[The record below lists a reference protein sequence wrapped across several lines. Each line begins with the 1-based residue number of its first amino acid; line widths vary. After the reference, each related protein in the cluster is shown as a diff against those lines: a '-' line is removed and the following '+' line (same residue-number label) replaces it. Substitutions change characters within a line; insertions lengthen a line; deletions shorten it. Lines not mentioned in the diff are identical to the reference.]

1 MNTKFTIKNFRV
13 FDENGVTLE
22 LKPLTILTGCNSSGK
37 SSVVKAL
44 LLLCDYFSS
53 LKIEEENGKKIDL
66 SSHELDFTKKPHN
79 LLGKFSKVVNNRSEG
94 KSITFEIRVHSL
106 MLTQDVNLELIFS
119 VDEDYFNGFLS
130 SISIKKLDD
139 TVIYSSKIDSN
150 PIGNLY
156 CLLPEFERFIKT
168 QHVISSYQFV
178 CNDRNIGFSDN
189 PMSEEDFAVFQEEVK
204 TYIESFKQENG
215 TETLKD
221 INKWNNS
228 LRFSS
233 KGIFNKSFL
242 DECSSE
248 KPELIQ
254 GIQDT
259 GILYYLPIFDEKLRG
274 NKNICIDFL
283 THCLSM
289 GTMDRATSSV
299 LEKILVDFKNSPCQ
313 DFLTYYKLWEE
324 NRLSEFVMKPS
335 WRTEKSPRLFVA
347 NHIGLHADEILMAP
361 HNTNW
366 SDSINIFSGEVTPQ
380 KPKKEQ
386 EAEWEDKPLN
396 FERMYEAL
404 ARLSQ
409 IFIPEEK
416 PLYYNKP
423 NGKEYM
429 EYSSRTEY
437 LFFKF
442 VETAIQEIVV
452 DATPEALAYVS
463 SSIINVKRL
472 YPMESEDEFTG
483 LLKRY
488 MKAKHNIAKDANYT
502 PDSFLNK
509 WIGKDGFD
517 IANRISID
525 VDNEGLGI
533 TLRLHKDEND
543 LEGSLL
549 ADSGYGITQ
558 LFATLLNIEV
568 AILER
573 KAINVLPDNFT
584 GSLPSEKDVL
594 KSFSSPTVAIEEPE
608 IHLHPS
614 YQSKLAD
621 MFVDAYEN
629 YNIHFIIETHSEYLI
644 RKLQVMVADKEIALE
659 SNHLSLNYVGKD
671 ESGVSANRKIEI
683 QEDGALSEPFGS
695 GFYDEAD
702 TLSMD
707 LFRRKTILS

>member
-1 MNTKFTIKNFRV
+1 MNTRFTIKNFRV
-13 FDENGVTLE
+13 FDENGATID

-37 SSVVKAL
+37 SSIVKAL
-44 LLLCDYFSS
+44 LLLCDFFSS
-53 LKIEEENGKKIDL
+53 LKTEKEKGKDIGL

-79 LLGKFSKVVNNRSEG
+79 LLGKFSKVVNNKSEN
-94 KSITFEIRVHSL
+94 KDITFEIQVHSL
-106 MLTQDVNLELIFS
+106 MLTQDINLELVFS
-119 VDEDYFNGFLS
+119 VNENFFNGYIS
-130 SISIKKLDD
+130 SISIKKLDG
-139 TVIYSSKIDSN
+139 TVIYSSKVNSA

-156 CLLPEFERFIKT
+156 CIFPEFERFIKT

-189 PMSEEDFAVFQEEVK
+189 PMSDEDFAVFQEEVN

-215 TETLKD
+215 TEALKD

-233 KGIFNKSFL
+233 ERIRNISYL
-242 DECSSE
+242 DECSLG

-289 GTMDRATSSV
+289 ESLDRATLCV

-324 NRLSEFVMKPS
+324 NRLSDFVMKPS
-335 WRTEKSPRLFVA
+335 WRTEQSPRLFMA
-347 NHIGLHADEILMAP
+347 NYIGLKADEILMAP

-502 PDSFLNK
+502 PDSFLND
-509 WIGKDGFD
+509 WIRRYGIGDH
-517 IANRISID
+517 ISID
-525 VDNEGLGI
+525 DFHNEGLGI
-533 TLRLHKDEND
+533 TLKLYKDEND
-543 LEGSLL
+543 QEGSLL

-558 LFATLLNIEV
+558 LFAILLNIEV
-568 AILER
+568 AIMER
-573 KAINVLPDNFT
+573 KIFKVLPDNYT
-584 GSLPSEKDVL
+584 GSIPSEEDIL
-594 KSFSSPTVAIEEPE
+594 KSFSSPTIAIEEPE

-614 YQSKLAD
+614 YQSKLAE
-621 MFVDAYEN
+621 MFAEAYSK

-644 RKLQVMVADKEIALE
+644 RKLQVMVADKECNLKSE
-659 SNHLSLNYVGKD
+659 SVSLNYVDKIGKG
-671 ESGVSANRKIEI
+671 SSYNKQITI
-683 QEDGALSEPFGS
+683 KEDGRLSEPFGP
-695 GFYDEAD
+695 GFFDEAKG
-702 TLSMD
+702 LVMKMMK
-707 LFRRKTILS
+707 F